1 MSDSSALNQ
10 HIQEKLRGHTLD
22 EVDAVTAARWLD
34 EARLLADSPHRP
46 GKNLRYRLRMGAIAG
61 SYQTSSGRWFIRRLP

>member
-10 HIQEKLRGHTLD
+10 HIQEKLRGRTLD

-46 GKNLRYRLRMGAIAG
+46 GKNLRYRLRRGAIA
-61 SYQTSSGRWFIRRLP
+61 WFIRRLP